1 MPVDSEHQASLEIGG
16 CRNEDLSEIRAILE
30 ATREA
35 TMWSEGALAAACGDR
50 GGEFLIG
57 RVGRRIVGFI
67 IGRSMGDEA
76 EILNLAVR
84 SEVRGKGVG
93 TALVKALLNR
103 YAGGTGVR
111 RTFLEVRESNGVA
124 IAFYEG
130 LGFKEIGRREGY
142 YREPEEAAL
151 ILTRETGPGG

>member
-1 MPVDSEHQASLEIGG
+1 MPGDSGPEASLKIGG
-16 CRNEDLSEIRAILE
+16 CRKGDQREIREILE
-30 ATREA
+30 TTREA
-35 TMWSEGALAAACGDR
+35 AMWSEGALAAACGDG

-57 RVGRRIVGFI
+57 RIGKVIVGFI

-84 SEVRGKGVG
+84 CEVRGRGVG

-103 YAGGTGVR
+103 YARGNVVR
-111 RTFLEVRESNGVA
+111 RTFLEVRESNRVA

-130 LGFKEIGRREGY
+130 LGFKKIGRRERY
-142 YREPEEAAL
+142 YREPDEAAL
-151 ILTRETGPGG
+151 ILARETGPRG